1 MQTPGLCNCSGGL
14 QGLPDPQAVY
24 LLLVLFREVTALHQS
39 CNASLHPKPEQREA
53 MNKFIEESQ
62 TLSPDMRGF
71 ATSLVA
77 NTLPLL
83 RMDPGDGGPE
93 GTVTEMA
100 IHAAAVLLCGQNRVL
115 QPLKNLAF
123 SPATM
128 VTASLP
134 TMPEDLQAQAT
145 NWQGLE
151 HVRWY
156 KKTQTE
162 LRLAM
167 CWEARPPAPNW
178 KFLTNSCPRSFS
190 SRPVTHSPGHAFGS
204 GAQPAADGPLPRPE
218 LRSTE
223 ITQGQTASL
232 AMSSRHQKRFFW
244 EKDVIWIFYGLSE
257 I

>member
-39 CNASLHPKPEQREA
+39 CNASLHPKPE
-53 MNKFIEESQ
+53 
-62 TLSPDMRGF
+62 
-71 ATSLVA
+71 
-77 NTLPLL
+77 
-83 RMDPGDGGPE
+83 
-93 GTVTEMA
+93 
-100 IHAAAVLLCGQNRVL
+100 
-115 QPLKNLAF
+115 
-123 SPATM
+123 
-128 VTASLP
+128 TASLP

-232 AMSSRHQKRFFW
+232 AMSSRHVSLQTHLHPHPRHLSSLLLCPGAGQGDHQQGTWLRCCSGSMREGGKKTAEEILLGKRCDLDLLRIIRNMNFT
-244 EKDVIWIFYGLSE
+244 
-257 I
+257 

>member
-1 MQTPGLCNCSGGL
+1 
-14 QGLPDPQAVY
+14 
-24 LLLVLFREVTALHQS
+24 
-39 CNASLHPKPEQREA
+39 
-53 MNKFIEESQ
+53 MNKCIEESQ

-83 RMDPGDGGPE
+83 RTDPGDGGPE

-100 IHAAAVLLCGQNRVL
+100 VHAAAVLLYGQNRVL

-151 HVRWY
+151 HVRCVSQW
-156 KKTQTE
+156 
-162 LRLAM
+162 
-167 CWEARPPAPNW
+167 
-178 KFLTNSCPRSFS
+178 S
-190 SRPVTHSPGHAFGS
+190 PVLCRR
-204 GAQPAADGPLPRPE
+204 ADGPLPRPE

-244 EKDVIWIFYGLSE
+244 EEDVTWIFYGLSE